1 MKNISRAWVLALTA
15 LASFMVALDALVVAT
30 ALSTIRRDLGATVE
44 QLEWTVNSYTLS
56 FAVLLLTGAALG
68 DRFGRRRM
76 FVAGLLVFIG
86 ASALCALAA
95 SMEWLI
101 AARAL
106 QGAGA
111 ALVMPLAVT
120 QLSIAFP
127 AAERG
132 RALGLFSGVSGLAV
146 LAGPVVGGAIAGG
159 LAWQWIFWLNVPIG
173 LVLVPLAL
181 RRLPE
186 NFGPRTPLDIGGLA
200 LVTGAALG
208 VMWGLV
214 RGNKAGW
221 ASAEVLGAL
230 AAGVLLAVAFV
241 AWERRAAAPMLPMHM
256 FRSRAFAAGNV
267 AGLLFFASLYGA
279 TFFLAQFFQT
289 ALGYGPLG
297 TGLRLLPWTIMLFL
311 VSPFAGGLAGRFGE
325 RPVMFGGMLLQGVA
339 MAWISLIARPGLPYP
354 LLIAPLILAGFGAA
368 AIPAGQN
375 AVVSAVAMQEIG
387 KASGAF
393 NMLRQLGAA
402 FGVAILAAV
411 FAASGSFVSPETF
424 SSGFAPAMLVSA
436 ALSFAGAGAALLLP
450 GRAKARV
457 AQANMRA

>member
-1 MKNISRAWVLALTA
+1 
-15 LASFMVALDALVVAT
+15 
-30 ALSTIRRDLGATVE
+30 
-44 QLEWTVNSYTLS
+44 
-56 FAVLLLTGAALG
+56 
-68 DRFGRRRM
+68 
-76 FVAGLLVFIG
+76 
-86 ASALCALAA
+86 
-95 SMEWLI
+95 
-101 AARAL
+101 
-106 QGAGA
+106 
-111 ALVMPLAVT
+111 
-120 QLSIAFP
+120 
-127 AAERG
+127 
-132 RALGLFSGVSGLAV
+132 
-146 LAGPVVGGAIAGG
+146 
-159 LAWQWIFWLNVPIG
+159 
-173 LVLVPLAL
+173 
-181 RRLPE
+181 
-186 NFGPRTPLDIGGLA
+186 
-200 LVTGAALG
+200 
-208 VMWGLV
+208 V

-230 AAGVLLAVAFV
+230 ALGVLLALAFV

-297 TGLRLLPWTIMLFL
+297 TGPRLLPWTIMLFL
-311 VSPFAGGLAGRFGE
+311 VSPFAGGLVARFGE
-325 RPVMFGGMLLQGVA
+325 RPVMLAGMLLQGIA
-339 MAWISLIARPGLPYP
+339 MAWIGLIARPGLPYP
-354 LLIAPLILAGFGAA
+354 LLIAPLVVAGFGAA